1 MGNDQ
6 LTGGTGDDIYI
17 ASPGFDLVTD
27 ESGAD
32 VILIPEEFGAGDIS
46 IFRQSANP
54 SDLVIQIEGLGQIR
68 LYQQVYGGLFASM
81 IETVDFANG
90 VDTDIN
96 LLSLSYTTIG
106 TEGDDGIS
114 GIANWAGT
122 DDILQGFGG
131 NDNLS
136 AGSGNDTL
144 SGGAGNDT
152 LDGGAGTDTADYS
165 AAAAGVTVSLAA
177 GTAHG

>member
-1 MGNDQ
+1 M
-6 LTGGTGDDIYI
+6 
-17 ASPGFDLVTD
+17 
-27 ESGAD
+27 
-32 VILIPEEFGAGDIS
+32 ILIPEEFGAGDIS

-54 SDLVIQIEGLGQIR
+54 DDLVMQIEGLGQIR

-90 VDTDIN
+90 VDADIN

-122 DDILQGFGG
+122 NDILQGLGG
-131 NDNLS
+131 NDN
-136 AGSGNDTL
+136 L

-152 LDGGAGTDTADYS
+152 LQGGAGNDTLTGEGGTDTADYS
-165 AAAAGVTVSLAA
+165 AAAAGVTVSL
-177 GTAHG
+177 GRRHGDGRGQRYAVHTSRMSPAQALPTRSPAMATPTS